1 MIIERSAPLFN
12 TKGYA
17 GTSMSD
23 ILEAT
28 GLTKG
33 GFYGN
38 FKSKDEVALEAFDYS
53 LNRMKESLGF
63 KLKMQAS
70 ASGKLFAMLDFYH
83 NYSIKP
89 VVAGGCPILNT
100 AIDSDDTMPALKE
113 KAALAMREVL
123 NTFRVLILKGM
134 RDGEFRK
141 DLDASQEAE
150 LFFAIIEG
158 GVMMSKL
165 NNSPSVLN
173 RLLENIRHQIKT
185 RIIQT

>member
-1 MIIERSAPLFN
+1 MIIERSAPIFN

-17 GTSMSD
+17 ATSMSD

-53 LNRMKESLGF
+53 LTKVKDGIRF
-63 KLKMQAS
+63 KIRQETTS
-70 ASGKLFAMLDFYH
+70 AGKLFAMLDFYH

-89 VVAGGCPILNT
+89 VVPGGCPLLNT

-113 KAALAMREVL
+113 KAAAAMHEL
-123 NTFRVLILKGM
+123 LSTFKFIIEKGI
-134 RDGEFRK
+134 RTGEFYEEIN
-141 DLDASQEAE
+141 SSHEAE

-165 NNSPSVLN
+165 NNSPVILN
-173 RLLENIRHQIKT
+173 RLLENIRTQIKT
-185 RIIQT
+185 RLIKK